1 LILSSAANLE
11 SSETHYKEN
20 VGHIK
25 EDLSDF
31 LEETKEDSNDPDEKR
46 IHCFMNPS
54 HQTFERLSSTPNFSG
69 KGKGAAENISSPL

>member
-1 LILSSAANLE
+1 
-11 SSETHYKEN
+11 
-20 VGHIK
+20 
-25 EDLSDF
+25 